1 MLADLVSVGVW
12 IAPTNNFQ
20 VLANLSILLQDD
32 DLRSSIAPTVGLSRV
47 FRVNTARILLEL
59 DFPFTLSSLT
69 V

>member
-32 DLRSSIAPTVGLSRV
+32 GSSVAPPSGGREFLG
-47 FRVNTARILLEL
+47 
-59 DFPFTLSSLT
+59 
-69 V
+69 